1 MPARDGNKGNRL
13 GVVSNFLDEVG
24 SLLDDFLV
32 PRFGPFGGIHLVDS
46 DDELFDTQGVGQ
58 KGVFTGLTIL
68 GDTSFELTDTSGD
81 DDYSGQLSIPR
92 RSKRGAYGWRSR
104 PGKFQ

>member
-1 MPARDGNKGNRL
+1 
-13 GVVSNFLDEVG
+13 
-24 SLLDDFLV
+24 
-32 PRFGPFGGIHLVDS
+32 
-46 DDELFDTQGVGQ
+46 LFDTQGVGQ